1 MNKCFCGRDA
11 ATADQDAEAHAK
23 KMCKPCFDINQYVSM
38 RYPSHK
44 TVHEVEASQADVH
57 FMPISQL
64 QN

>member
-11 ATADQDAEAHAK
+11 ATQAENAEAHARH
-23 KMCKPCFDINQYVSM
+23 MCVPCFDINQYVSM
-38 RYPSHK
+38 RYPSQK
-44 TVHEVEASQADVH
+44 TVHQVEAAQAEIR